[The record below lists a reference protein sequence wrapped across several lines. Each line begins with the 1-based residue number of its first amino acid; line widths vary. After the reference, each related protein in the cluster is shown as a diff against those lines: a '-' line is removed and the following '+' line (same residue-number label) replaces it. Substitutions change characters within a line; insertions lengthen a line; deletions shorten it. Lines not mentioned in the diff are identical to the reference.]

1 MSSYVDRTAAAI
13 EHCEALAVRHPAMAE
28 SYTQMASYLHDKLWH
43 QLTLVVL
50 QVLSV
55 TDESTNTTAVTAVA
69 AAAAVEL
76 YDKVVLV
83 VDGKLH
89 PLALARMAVLVA
101 QHLKGSGDAAA
112 AKAILENCLERLSQ
126 KNVTPEATIYLQSK
140 HALLILS
147 ELADT
152 TTGADLAAQAR
163 AVALP
168 PILAVIQANAPIIQE
183 LSSAVDNASSTTS
196 SDASEHNMVHAAHY
210 EAVMTY
216 YKLVGPTAAFYEH
229 AMQYLQYAGPATT
242 TASAAAVASN
252 GIGSVAFAVDLV
264 LAALTGVGIYNL
276 TAVTEQTAVLAPIQ
290 DPTSSYFW
298 LWEILQAV
306 AAGDV
311 PTCRALSTKHAAAI
325 AREPALATHAAVVQE
340 KLTLTALV
348 TAVGQLHA
356 HERCLSLETVQRMIH
371 LEDFSQVELVLMR
384 AFCVGLLRG
393 QIDQVAGTV
402 DITYVQPRRLTT
414 AQMKDLATK
423 FGEWA
428 VKVHQT
434 SAAVQEQTSATL
446 LA

>member
-1 MSSYVDRTAAAI
+1 VPSPSSAG
-13 EHCEALAVRHPAMAE
+13 
-28 SYTQMASYLHDKLWH
+28 
-43 QLTLVVL
+43 
-50 QVLSV
+50 
-55 TDESTNTTAVTAVA
+55 TN
-69 AAAAVEL
+69 AAVL
-76 YDKVVLV
+76 
-83 VDGKLH
+83 
-89 PLALARMAVLVA
+89 P
-101 QHLKGSGDAAA
+101 
-112 AKAILENCLERLSQ
+112 
-126 KNVTPEATIYLQSK
+126 P
-140 HALLILS
+140 
-147 ELADT
+147 
-152 TTGADLAAQAR
+152 QAR
-163 AVALP
+163 AALT

-183 LSSAVDNASSTTS
+183 LSSAVDTTS
-196 SDASEHNMVHAAHY
+196 SSMSSEAAEHNMVHAAHY

-229 AMQYLQYAGPATT
+229 AMQYLQYAGPATAT
-242 TASAAAVASN
+242 TTSATA
-252 GIGSVAFAVDLV
+252 GIGSVAFAVDLA

-290 DPTSSYFW
+290 DPSSAYFW

-306 AAGDV
+306 AAGNV
-311 PTCRALSTKHAAAI
+311 PACRALSSQHAAAI
-325 AREPALATHAAVVQE
+325 AVEPALVAHAAVVQE

-348 TAVGQLHA
+348 TAIGQLHA
-356 HERCLSLETVQRMIH
+356 HERCLSLETVQRLIH

-402 DITYVQPRRLTT
+402 DITWVQPMRLTT
-414 AQMKDLATK
+414 VQMKDLAVK